1 MNRKIIVW
9 SVTVA
14 LGGFLFGL
22 DTAVISGA
30 EQAIQKLWSLNDF
43 WHGTAVAMAL
53 YGTVFGAALG
63 GWPSDAIGRKRTLFW
78 IGIMYFVSALG
89 SALATDVNTFMVF
102 RFIGGLGVGASSVA
116 APLYISEISP
126 AKSRGQLVAIFQF
139 NIVLGILIAYVSNY
153 ALQGIGGEESWRWML
168 GVVAIPSVAFIVFV
182 LFVPESPRWL
192 IVKRN
197 EEVEARKVLA
207 IINPGLV
214 DESVAAIRASV
225 HQEVG
230 KRVERFFSKKYAWP
244 ILLAF
249 LFALFN
255 QVSGINAVI
264 YYAPRIFKLA
274 GQEAST
280 ALLSSAGIGLINLVF
295 TLIGVTLIDRFGRK
309 FLMYI
314 GSIGYII
321 SLSLIA
327 NAFFSENYAGI
338 TYFLFAFIA
347 AHAIGQGA
355 VIWVFISEIF
365 PNQVRAAGQSFGS
378 FTHWIF
384 AALIANVFPLF
395 ANDSSSGTGTIF
407 LFFTAMMVL
416 QLLFVAFMMP
426 ETKGVSLEDMEKR
439 IVGH

>member
-63 GWPSDAIGRKRTLFW
+63 GWPSDALGRKRTLFW
-78 IGIMYFVSALG
+78 IGILYFVSALG

-153 ALQGIGGEESWRWML
+153 ALQGIGGEDAWRWML
-168 GVVAIPSVAFIVFV
+168 GVVSIPSVAFIVFV

-207 IINPGLV
+207 IINPGMV

-225 HQEVG
+225 HQELG
-230 KRVERFFSKKYAWP
+230 TKVERFFSRKYSWP

>member
-1 MNRKIIVW
+1 
-9 SVTVA
+9 
-14 LGGFLFGL
+14 
-22 DTAVISGA
+22 
-30 EQAIQKLWSLNDF
+30 
-43 WHGTAVAMAL
+43 
-53 YGTVFGAALG
+53 
-63 GWPSDAIGRKRTLFW
+63 
-78 IGIMYFVSALG
+78 
-89 SALATDVNTFMVF
+89 
-102 RFIGGLGVGASSVA
+102 
-116 APLYISEISP
+116 
-126 AKSRGQLVAIFQF
+126 
-139 NIVLGILIAYVSNY
+139 
-153 ALQGIGGEESWRWML
+153 
-168 GVVAIPSVAFIVFV
+168 
-182 LFVPESPRWL
+182 
-192 IVKRN
+192 
-197 EEVEARKVLA
+197 
-207 IINPGLV
+207 
-214 DESVAAIRASV
+214 
-225 HQEVG
+225 
-230 KRVERFFSKKYAWP
+230 
-244 ILLAF
+244 
-249 LFALFN
+249 
-255 QVSGINAVI
+255 
-264 YYAPRIFKLA
+264 
-274 GQEAST
+274 
-280 ALLSSAGIGLINLVF
+280 
-295 TLIGVTLIDRFGRK
+295 
-309 FLMYI
+309 MYI

>member
-153 ALQGIGGEESWRWML
+153 ALQGIGGEDAWRWML
-168 GVVAIPSVAFIVFV
+168 GVVSIPSVAFIVFV

-207 IINPGLV
+207 IINPGMV

-225 HQEVG
+225 HQELG
-230 KRVERFFSKKYAWP
+230 TKVERFFSRKYSWP

-395 ANDSSSGTGTIF
+395 ANDSSSGTGSIF

>member
-1 MNRKIIVW
+1 MNRKILLW
-9 SVTVA
+9 SITVA

-30 EQAIQKLWSLNDF
+30 EQAIQKLWALDDF
-43 WHGTAVAMAL
+43 WHGLAVAMAL

-63 GWPSDAIGRKRTLFW
+63 GWPSDALGRKKTLFW
-78 IGIMYFVSALG
+78 IGILYLVSALG
-89 SALATDVNTFMVF
+89 SALAQDVNTFMVF

-126 AKSRGQLVAIFQF
+126 AKSRGSLVAIFQF

-153 ALQGIGGEESWRWML
+153 ALQGVGGEDSWRWML
-168 GVVAIPSVAFIVFV
+168 GIVALPSLAFIFFV
-182 LFVPESPRWL
+182 LAVPESPRWL
-192 IVKRN
+192 LVKRN
-197 EEVEARKVLA
+197 EEAAAREVLA
-207 IINPGLV
+207 IINPGAV
-214 DESVAAIRASV
+214 DESVQAIRDSV
-225 HQEVG
+225 YREVG
-230 KRVERFFSKKYAWP
+230 KRVEPFFSKKYAWP

-274 GQEAST
+274 GQESST
-280 ALLSSAGIGLINLVF
+280 ALLSSAGIGLVNLIF
-295 TLIGVTLIDRFGRK
+295 TMVGIAMIDRFGRK
-309 FLMYI
+309 VLMYI
-314 GSIGYII
+314 GSIGYIV

-327 NAFFSENYAGI
+327 YAFFTGAYSGI
-338 TYFLFAFIA
+338 LLFLFMFIA
-347 AHAIGQGA
+347 AHAVGQGA

-365 PNQVRAAGQSFGS
+365 PNQVRAAGQSLGS

-384 AALIANVFPLF
+384 AAVITNVFPYF
-395 ANDSSSGTGTIF
+395 ADSFGTGYVF
-407 LFFTAMMVL
+407 LFFTGMMVL

-426 ETKGVSLEDMEKR
+426 ETKGVSLEGLEKR
-439 IVGH
+439 IAGH

>member
-1 MNRKIIVW
+1 MNRKIILW
-9 SVTVA
+9 SITVA

-30 EQAIQKLWSLNDF
+30 EQAIQKLWTLNDF
-43 WHGTAVAMAL
+43 WHGLAVAMAL

-63 GWPSDAIGRKRTLFW
+63 GWPSDALGRKKTLFW
-78 IGIMYFVSALG
+78 IGILYLVSALG
-89 SALATDVNTFMVF
+89 SALAQDVNTFMVF

-153 ALQGIGGEESWRWML
+153 ALQGVGGEESWRWML
-168 GVVAIPSVAFIVFV
+168 GIVALPSLAFIIFV

-192 IVKRN
+192 IIKRN
-197 EEVEARKVLA
+197 DEAGARPTLE
-207 IINPGLV
+207 IINPGAV
-214 DESVAAIRASV
+214 EVSIKAIRDSI

-230 KRVERFFSKKYAWP
+230 KRAEPFFSKKYSWP

-264 YYAPRIFKLA
+264 YYSPRIFELA
-274 GQEAST
+274 GQGAST
-280 ALLSSAGIGLINLVF
+280 ALLSSMGIGVVNLIF
-295 TLIGVTLIDRFGRK
+295 TMLGITLIDRYGRK
-309 FLMYI
+309 LLMYI

-327 NAFFSENYAGI
+327 YAFITESYAGI
-338 TYFLFAFIA
+338 TLFLFMFIA
-347 AHAIGQGA
+347 AHALGQGA

-384 AALIANVFPLF
+384 AAVIANVFPYF
-395 ANDSSSGTGTIF
+395 ANNFGTGSVF

-416 QLLFVAFMMP
+416 QLLFVVFMMP
-426 ETKGVSLEDMEKR
+426 ETKGATLEDLEKR
-439 IVGH
+439 IMGH

>member
-249 LFALFN
+249 LIAFFN

-280 ALLSSAGIGLINLVF
+280 ALLSSAGIGLANLVF

-314 GSIGYII
+314 GSVGYII

-327 NAFFSENYAGI
+327 NAFFSENYTGI

-384 AALIANVFPLF
+384 AAIIANVFPLF
-395 ANDSSSGTGTIF
+395 ANDSSSGTGSIF

-426 ETKGVSLEDMEKR
+426 ETKGVALEDMEKR